1 MNDRPRII
9 AGLVVAMAALI
20 FPLWYTV
27 ASGPAT
33 PPPELQK
40 PKGHSQCVADAAY
53 MRAHHM
59 EILNQWRDDVVRQ
72 GDCGRIDIEGKSYP
86 KSLTGACMA
95 CHTSNENFCACCH
108 NYAAVQLTCWECHV
122 DPGAKHGDHKEK

>member
-9 AGLVVAMAALI
+9 AGLVVVMAALT

-27 ASGPAT
+27 ASGPAAA
-33 PPPELQK
+33 PPQLEL
-40 PKGHSQCVADAAY
+40 PKGQSKCVRDRED

-59 EILNQWRDDVVRQ
+59 EILNQWRDEVVRQ
-72 GDCGRIDIEGKSYP
+72 GDCSPIEINGKNYP
-86 KSLTGACMA
+86 KSLTGACMS
-95 CHTSNENFCACCH
+95 CHTSNENFCAQCH
-108 NYAAVQLTCWECHV
+108 NYAAVKLTCWECHV